1 MGILFY
7 RMLELASG
15 AQSGWA
21 FAVVVRAEVLKWKL
35 MFGAEGFVEFHVHV
49 LSLYYKLANSY
60 NL

>member
-1 MGILFY
+1 
-7 RMLELASG
+7 MLELASG

-21 FAVVVRAEVLKWKL
+21 FAVMVRAEVLKWKL